1 VARRRGRSVKTRIRD
16 VDRGYKKLM
25 KRLGVKARKARRV
38 AKSTAR
44 SGQRSVKKLFKDAAK
59 EIKRLKKKKPTAKQ
73 LGASVVT
80 IGIHEEEGAESHGD
94 DGTTVA
100 DVAAFNEFGLGV
112 PERSFI
118 RSWADEKENENKDR
132 LRKIGQAVVHGYI
145 SSPTQGLKR
154 FGVLA
159 VGEIQQRISD
169 GISPENAESTIKA
182 KGSSKPLIDDGIMR
196 SKITS
201 KVKKRGASDGGG
213 EEE

>member
-1 VARRRGRSVKTRIRD
+1 MARRRGRTVKTRIRD
-16 VDRGYKKLM
+16 IDRGYKKLM
-25 KRLGVKARKARRV
+25 KRLGVRARKARRTATSS
-38 AKSTAR
+38 AKR
-44 SGQRSVKKLFKDAAK
+44 GQRTVKRIFKDAAK
-59 EIKRLKKKKPTAKQ
+59 EIKRLKKKKPTAQQ
-73 LGASVVT
+73 LAASIVT
-80 IGIHEEEGAESHGD
+80 VGIHEEEGAESHGD
-94 DGTTVA
+94 DGATVA
-100 DVAAFNEFGLGV
+100 DVATFNEFGLGV

-118 RSWADEKENENKDR
+118 RSWADEKEAENKDR

-169 GISPENAESTIKA
+169 GIEPENADATIAA
-182 KGSSKPLIDDGIMR
+182 KKSSKPLIDDGIMR

-201 KVKKRGASDGGG
+201 KIAKRGASGGGG